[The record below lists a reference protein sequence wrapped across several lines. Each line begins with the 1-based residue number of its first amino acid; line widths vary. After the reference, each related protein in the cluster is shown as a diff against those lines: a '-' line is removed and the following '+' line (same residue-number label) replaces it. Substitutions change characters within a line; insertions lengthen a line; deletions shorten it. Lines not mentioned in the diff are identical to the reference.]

1 MNIEYVKSQ
10 SILLR
15 DASKDEKWL
24 QDLIC
29 QDPAVLGLGDVTV
42 IQRERTQPTGGRIDL
57 VLSDPEED
65 IRYEVEI
72 MLGAIDASHII
83 RTIEYWDIERRRYP
97 RHTHRAVIVA
107 EEITNRFFNVI
118 GLLNKAIPIIAIQ
131 LNAAMVE
138 SKLILNFNKVLDLVE
153 EEEEEEAGEQVDRK
167 YWESKANEKSLAIM
181 DKIIVLI
188 PKEAGEVRVKYN
200 RGHIALGTSGTNFCW
215 FHPRKSAHIHLHIEV
230 GAESRDE
237 IKKKLEEQGVQCRLH
252 RADDLTVVLT
262 MQEFEQNKELVKESI
277 SMAELQSRK

>member
-153 EEEEEEAGEQVDRK
+153 EEEEAGEQVDRK